1 MNNKI
6 INICLGLAAAIS
18 VWSCDK
24 IAEIESKLLTVET
37 LGKSTIE
44 DNFSIIDG
52 LTQAGEGLHDCF
64 SDFYDGYYIKYA
76 EAMGNTL
83 DIVTTAG
90 DGDNLLYNYEL
101 NPEHVATYPRTLWGS
116 GWTVVSN
123 ANYMIEYG
131 PALYKDYPEAGDKRT
146 IDRMLAW
153 AYFARGFAHWCLCN
167 CYAQPYSFTK
177 DASHIGVPVVTGIP
191 GFRDQI
197 KRESVA
203 KVYARVLE
211 DLNKALELFGE
222 ENSVEDQYH
231 FNGVACEALL
241 ARVYLY
247 MRDWEN
253 AEKYSSMVMKKVR
266 LTSKEKYTDFFR
278 NSFSLK
284 ASDSEAILRWNH
296 YDKTS
301 TLVSSFDPSMS
312 TSLDFVP
319 TKSFA
324 SQFESDDV
332 RKALLT
338 YIPESVEPAQMQG
351 KTFDAVCKF
360 CPLKSISDNML
371 RVANPVALRV
381 SEMYLIH
388 AEALANGTKK
398 DFDGAVKDIAALRAR
413 AKGVDASSI
422 VIAYSNLDSVNEIIM
437 QERVKELCFE
447 GHSLF
452 DLTRAGKDIVRPADS
467 PAKIKLLKY
476 GDYRT
481 ILPINRVEMQSNDT
495 MMQNEGY

>member
-1 MNNKI
+1 MKRNI
-6 INICLGLAAAIS
+6 INICLGLAAAMS

-24 IAEIESKLLTVET
+24 IAEIESRLLTVET
-37 LGKSTIE
+37 LGKSTIK
-44 DNFSIIDG
+44 DNFSVIDG
-52 LTQAGEGLHDCF
+52 LTQAGEGLHECF
-64 SDFYDGYYIKYA
+64 SDFYDAHYIKYA

-90 DGDNLLYNYEL
+90 EGDNLLYNYEL
-101 NPEHVATYPRTLWGS
+101 NPEHVASYPRRLWGS
-116 GWTVVSN
+116 GWTVISN
-123 ANYMIEYG
+123 ANYMLEYG
-131 PALYKDYPEAGDKRT
+131 PDLYRSYPAKGDKKT

-167 CYAQPYSFTK
+167 CYAQPYSYTK

-203 KVYARVLE
+203 RVYAQVLE
-211 DLNKALELFGE
+211 DLNKALEMFGE
-222 ENSVEDQYH
+222 QNTIDDQYH
-231 FNGVACEALL
+231 FNAVACEALL

-253 AEKYSSMVMKKVR
+253 AEKYSSIVMKKVG
-266 LTSKEKYTDFFR
+266 LTPKGKYTEFFR
-278 NSFSLK
+278 NSFSLQK
-284 ASDSEAILRWNH
+284 SDSEAILRWNH

-301 TLVSSFDPSMS
+301 TLVSSFNPSMNS
-312 TSLDFVP
+312 NLDFVP
-319 TKSFA
+319 VKSFA
-324 SQFESDDV
+324 SNFDSDDI
-332 RKALLT
+332 RKDLLT
-338 YIPESVEPAQMQG
+338 YIPEAVEPAEIQG
-351 KTFDAVCKF
+351 KTFDAVCKY
-360 CPLKSISDNML
+360 CPLKSISDNRL

-388 AEALANGTKK
+388 AEALANGPKK
-398 DFDGAVKDIAALRAR
+398 DFDGAMKDIAALRAR
-413 AKGVDASSI
+413 AKGTDASSI
-422 VIAYSNLDSVNEIIM
+422 VITYSDLDSVNEIIM

-452 DLTRAGKDIVRPADS
+452 DLTRRGKDIVRAEES
-467 PAKIKLLKY
+467 SAKIKLLKY

-481 ILPINRVEMQSNDT
+481 ILPINRIEMQSNDT
-495 MMQNEGY
+495 MVQNDGY